1 MKTLFSN
8 KYIDIHLIKG
18 IVLGVAKADN
28 EYALMLGFIVIEL
41 KPQRNVKLKR
51 HTWGGTNVGKPT
63 TF

>member
-1 MKTLFSN
+1 MKTLLSS

-18 IVLGVAKADN
+18 IMVGIAKADN
-28 EYALMLGFIVIEL
+28 EYALILGCVVIEF

-51 HTWGGTNVGKPT
+51 GTRVGKPS

>member
-1 MKTLFSN
+1 MKTLLSS

-18 IVLGVAKADN
+18 IMVGIAKADN
-28 EYALMLGFIVIEL
+28 EYALMLGCVVIEF

-51 HTWGGTNVGKPT
+51 GTRVGKLS

>member
-1 MKTLFSN
+1 MKTLLSN

-18 IVLGVAKADN
+18 IMVGIAKADN
-28 EYALMLGFIVIEL
+28 EYALMLGCVVIEF

-51 HTWGGTNVGKPT
+51 GTRVGKPS

>member
-1 MKTLFSN
+1 MKTLLSS

-18 IVLGVAKADN
+18 IMVGIAKADN
-28 EYALMLGFIVIEL
+28 EYALMIGCVVIEF

-51 HTWGGTNVGKPT
+51 GTRVGKPS

>member
-1 MKTLFSN
+1 MKTLLSS

-18 IVLGVAKADN
+18 IVVGIAKADN
-28 EYALMLGFIVIEL
+28 EYALMLGCVVIEF

-51 HTWGGTNVGKPT
+51 GTRVGKPS

>member
-1 MKTLFSN
+1 MTLISN
-8 KYIDIHLIKG
+8 KYLEIHLIKG

-28 EYALMLGFIVIEL
+28 EYALMLGCIVIEF

-51 HTWGGTNVGKPT
+51 GTRVGKPS

>member
-1 MKTLFSN
+1 MKTLFSS

-18 IVLGVAKADN
+18 IMVGIAKADN
-28 EYALMLGFIVIEL
+28 EYALIIGCICIEF

-51 HTWGGTNVGKPT
+51 GTRVGKPS

>member
-1 MKTLFSN
+1 MKTLLSS

-18 IVLGVAKADN
+18 IMVGIAKADN
-28 EYALMLGFIVIEL
+28 EYALMLGCVVIEF

-51 HTWGGTNVGKPT
+51 GTRDGKPS

>member
-1 MKTLFSN
+1 MTLISN
-8 KYIDIHLIKG
+8 KYLEIHLIKG

-28 EYALMLGFIVIEL
+28 DYAIMLGCIVIEF

-51 HTWGGTNVGKPT
+51 GTRVGKPS